1 VIYQLSQ
8 AQAALLARLRPLAR
22 DASGL
27 LQSLHADRPAA
38 SPLAHAAASLQL
50 LEGVGTTHRK
60 PTFGFGPLQQN
71 GSRVEVREEVI
82 DTAPFGRLLRF
93 TKDVAHPGP
102 RVLVV
107 APQSGH
113 FATRLRGTVEALL
126 PEHDVHVTDW
136 TDAREIPLSAGPF
149 GLDDMVAQVIAWLE
163 VMGAG
168 AHLLAVS
175 QPAVAVLAATALMAE
190 DSNPARPRSL
200 TLIGGPVDARITPTR
215 EQSLTRVLPLAW
227 FAYNAVGRVPTQY
240 PGAGRRVRPGAQQ
253 MADSVLADL
262 NRHMAAQVDQFG
274 NLVGGDEAAAE
285 AHRQRNAELL
295 AVMDVPAELYLD
307 TIHRVFQTHEL
318 ARGRM
323 SWRGREV
330 RPEAIRDTA
339 LLVIEGDR
347 DNSCPPGQGRA
358 EALHRPR
365 RSVEAV
371 PSPARSGAR
380 NAVRG
385 AGVEGANLPAGAG
398 SHSGQGVTLSLAVQ
412 EPGPSPRATL
422 S

>member
-1 VIYQLSQ
+1 MYQLHQ

-22 DASGL
+22 AASGL
-27 LQSLHADRPAA
+27 LRPLHPGRRPGTL
-38 SPLAHAAASLQL
+38 PLAQAAASLQL
-50 LEGVGTTHRK
+50 LEGAGTTHRK
-60 PTFGFGPLQQN
+60 PAFGLGPLRH
-71 GSRVEVREEVI
+71 GGGLVEVREEVV

-93 TKDVAHPGP
+93 AKDVASPGP

-113 FATRLRGTVEALL
+113 FATRLRGTVETLL

-136 TDAREIPLSAGPF
+136 TDAREIPVAAGPF

-163 VMGAG
+163 AMGPG

-190 DSNPARPRSL
+190 DGNPARPRSL
-200 TLIGGPVDARITPTR
+200 TLIGGPVDARIAPTR
-215 EQSLTRVLPLAW
+215 EEALARLLPLAW
-227 FAYNAVGRVPTQY
+227 FAYNAVDRVPAQY

-253 MADSVLADL
+253 MANSVLADL
-262 NRHMAAQVDQFG
+262 NRHMAAQVDQLG

-285 AHRQRNAELL
+285 AHRRRYAELL

-307 TIHRVFQTHEL
+307 TVRRVFQTHEL

-323 SWRGREV
+323 RWRGRPV

-339 LLVIEGDR
+339 LLAVEGER
-347 DNSCPPGQGRA
+347 DGSCPPGQTRA
-358 EALHRPR
+358 ALDLCQNLGAEKKRHHVQP
-365 RSVEAV
+365 
-371 PSPARSGAR
+371 GAR
-380 NAVRG
+380 HDDLFEGPIWTAQVYPVVRE
-385 AGVEGANLPAGAG
+385 VIRSND
-398 SHSGQGVTLSLAVQ
+398 
-412 EPGPSPRATL
+412 
-422 S
+422 

>member
-1 VIYQLSQ
+1 VIYQLSH

-22 DASGL
+22 DASSL
-27 LQSLHADRPAA
+27 LRSLHADRPAA
-38 SPLAHAAASLQL
+38 SPLAQVAASLQL

-60 PTFGFGPLQQN
+60 PTFGFGPLRQN
-71 GSRVEVREEVI
+71 GSRVEIREDVVDI
-82 DTAPFGRLLRF
+82 APFGRLLRF
-93 TKDVAHPGP
+93 TKDVVDPGP

-136 TDAREIPLSAGPF
+136 TDAREIPVSAGPF
-149 GLDDMVAQVIAWLE
+149 GLDDMVAQIIAWLE
-163 VMGAG
+163 AMGSG

-227 FAYNAVGRVPTQY
+227 FASNAVGRVPAQY

-262 NRHMAAQVDQFG
+262 NRHMEAQVDQLG
-274 NLVGGDEAAAE
+274 NLVGGNEAAAE
-285 AHRQRNAELL
+285 AHWRRYAELL

-323 SWRGREV
+323 AWRGREV

-347 DNSCPPGQGRA
+347 DGSCPPGQGRA
-358 EALHRPR
+358 ALRLCTGLDAAMKRYHLQP
-365 RSVEAV
+365 
-371 PSPARSGAR
+371 
-380 NAVRG
+380 G
-385 AGVEGANLPAGAG
+385 AGHETLFEGPVWETQIYPL
-398 SHSGQGVTLSLAVQ
+398 VRSLIRD
-412 EPGPSPRATL
+412 RA
-422 S
+422 

>member
-1 VIYQLSQ
+1 V
-8 AQAALLARLRPLAR
+8 
-22 DASGL
+22 
-27 LQSLHADRPAA
+27 
-38 SPLAHAAASLQL
+38 
-50 LEGVGTTHRK
+50 V
-60 PTFGFGPLQQN
+60 
-71 GSRVEVREEVI
+71 

-93 TKDVAHPGP
+93 TKDVADPGP

-136 TDAREIPLSAGPF
+136 TDAREIPVSAGPF
-149 GLDDMVAQVIAWLE
+149 GLDDMVAQIIAWLE
-163 VMGAG
+163 GMRPG

-175 QPAVAVLAATALMAE
+175 QPAVAVLAATGLMAE

-227 FAYNAVGRVPTQY
+227 FAYNAVGRVPAQY
-240 PGAGRRVRPGAQQ
+240 PGVGRRVRPGAQQ

-262 NRHMAAQVDQFG
+262 NRHMAAQVDQLG
-274 NLVGGDEAAAE
+274 NLVGGNEAAAE
-285 AHRQRNAELL
+285 AHRRRYAELL

-323 SWRGREV
+323 AWRGRKV

-347 DNSCPPGQGRA
+347 DGSCPPGQGRA
-358 EALHRPR
+358 ALRLCTGLDAAMKRYHLQP
-365 RSVEAV
+365 
-371 PSPARSGAR
+371 
-380 NAVRG
+380 G
-385 AGVEGANLPAGAG
+385 AGHETLFEGPVWEAQIYPLVRDLIRDKA
-398 SHSGQGVTLSLAVQ
+398 
-412 EPGPSPRATL
+412 
-422 S
+422 

>member
-1 VIYQLSQ
+1 LYQLHQ

-22 DASGL
+22 ATSGL
-27 LQSLHADRPAA
+27 LRPLHPGRPEAL
-38 SPLAHAAASLQL
+38 PLSQAAASLQL
-50 LEGVGTTHRK
+50 LEGAGTTHRK
-60 PTFGFGPLQQN
+60 PPFGLTHARVGDKL
-71 GSRVEVREEVI
+71 VEVREEVV

-93 TKDVAHPGP
+93 AKGTASPGP

-113 FATRLRGTVEALL
+113 FATRLRGTVETLL

-136 TDAREIPLSAGPF
+136 TDAREIPLAAGPF

-163 VMGAG
+163 TMGPG

-190 DSNPARPRSL
+190 DGNPARPRSL
-200 TLIGGPVDARITPTR
+200 TLIGGPVDARIAPTR
-215 EQSLTRVLPLAW
+215 EEALARLLPLAW
-227 FAYNAVGRVPTQY
+227 FAHNAVGRVPAEY

-253 MADSVLADL
+253 MSDSVLADL
-262 NRHMAAQVDQFG
+262 NRHVAAQVGQLG
-274 NLVGGDEAAAE
+274 NLAGGDEAAAE
-285 AHRQRNAELL
+285 AHRRRYAELL

-307 TIHRVFQTHEL
+307 TIHRVFRTHEL

-323 SWRGREV
+323 RWRGRPV

-347 DNSCPPGQGRA
+347 DGSCPPGQGRA
-358 EALHRPR
+358 ALRLCTGLDAAMKRHHLQP
-365 RSVEAV
+365 
-371 PSPARSGAR
+371 
-380 NAVRG
+380 G
-385 AGVEGANLPAGAG
+385 AGHDALFEGPVWEAQIYPL
-398 SHSGQGVTLSLAVQ
+398 VRDLI
-412 EPGPSPRATL
+412 RADA
-422 S
+422 

>member
-1 VIYQLSQ
+1 MIYQLSQ

-27 LQSLHADRPAA
+27 LRSLHADRPAA
-38 SPLAHAAASLQL
+38 SPLAQAAASLQL

-71 GSRVEVREEVI
+71 GGRVELREDVV

-93 TKDVAHPGP
+93 TKDVADPGP

-136 TDAREIPLSAGPF
+136 TDAREIPVSAGPF
-149 GLDDMVAQVIAWLE
+149 GLDDMVAQIIAWLE
-163 VMGAG
+163 AMGSG

-227 FAYNAVGRVPTQY
+227 FAYNAVGRVPAQY

-262 NRHMAAQVDQFG
+262 NRHMAAQVDQLG
-274 NLVGGDEAAAE
+274 NLVGGNEAAAE
-285 AHRQRNAELL
+285 AHRRRYAELL

-323 SWRGREV
+323 AWRGREV

-347 DNSCPPGQGRA
+347 DGSCPPGQGRA
-358 EALHRPR
+358 ALRLCTGLDAAMKRYHLQP
-365 RSVEAV
+365 
-371 PSPARSGAR
+371 
-380 NAVRG
+380 G
-385 AGVEGANLPAGAG
+385 AGHETLFEGPVWETQIYPLVRDLIRDKA
-398 SHSGQGVTLSLAVQ
+398 
-412 EPGPSPRATL
+412 
-422 S
+422 

>member
-22 DASGL
+22 DASSL
-27 LQSLHADRPAA
+27 LRSLHADRPEV
-38 SPLAHAAASLQL
+38 STLAQAAASLQL
-50 LEGVGTTHRK
+50 LEGAGTTHRK
-60 PTFGFGPLQQN
+60 PAFGLSRLWHD
-71 GSRVEVREEVI
+71 GSQIEVQEEVV
-82 DTAPFGRLLRF
+82 DTAPFGRLLHF
-93 TKDVAHPGP
+93 TKNVVHPGP

-136 TDAREIPLSAGPF
+136 TDAREIPVSAGPF
-149 GLDDMVAQVIAWLE
+149 GLDDMVGQIIAWLE
-163 VMGAG
+163 RMGPS

-175 QPAVAVLAATALMAE
+175 QPAVAVIAATALMAE

-227 FAYNAVGRVPTQY
+227 FASNAVGRVPAQY

-262 NRHMAAQVDQFG
+262 NRHMAAQVDQLG
-274 NLVGGDEAAAE
+274 NLVGGNEAAAE
-285 AHRQRNAELL
+285 AHRQRYAELL
-295 AVMDVPAELYLD
+295 AVMDVPGELYLD

-323 SWRGREV
+323 SWRGQAV
-330 RPEAIRDTA
+330 KPKAIRDTA

-347 DNSCPPGQGRA
+347 DGSCPPGQGRA
-358 EALHRPR
+358 ALRLCTGLDAAMKRYHLQP
-365 RSVEAV
+365 
-371 PSPARSGAR
+371 
-380 NAVRG
+380 G
-385 AGVEGANLPAGAG
+385 AGHETLFEGPVWETQIYPLVRDLIREKA
-398 SHSGQGVTLSLAVQ
+398 
-412 EPGPSPRATL
+412 
-422 S
+422 

>member
-27 LQSLHADRPAA
+27 LRSLHADRPEA
-38 SPLAHAAASLQL
+38 SALAQAAASLQL

-60 PTFGFGPLQQN
+60 PTFGFGSLQQN
-71 GSRVEVREEVI
+71 GGRVELREDVV

-93 TKDVAHPGP
+93 TKDVADPGP

-126 PEHDVHVTDW
+126 AEHDVHVTDW
-136 TDAREIPLSAGPF
+136 TDAREIPVSAGPF
-149 GLDDMVAQVIAWLE
+149 GLDDMVAQIIAWLE
-163 VMGAG
+163 AMGSG

-227 FAYNAVGRVPTQY
+227 FASNAVGRVPAQY
-240 PGAGRRVRPGAQQ
+240 PGVGRRVRPGAQQ

-274 NLVGGDEAAAE
+274 NLVGGNEAAAE
-285 AHRQRNAELL
+285 AHRRRYAELL

-307 TIHRVFQTHEL
+307 TIHRVFQKHEL

-323 SWRGREV
+323 AWRGRAV
-330 RPEAIRDTA
+330 KPEAIRDTA

-347 DNSCPPGQGRA
+347 DGSCPPGQGRA
-358 EALHRPR
+358 ALRLCTSLDAATKRYHLQP
-365 RSVEAV
+365 
-371 PSPARSGAR
+371 
-380 NAVRG
+380 G
-385 AGVEGANLPAGAG
+385 AGHETLFEGPVWETQIYPLVRDLIRDKA
-398 SHSGQGVTLSLAVQ
+398 
-412 EPGPSPRATL
+412 
-422 S
+422 